1 LSVVVPAEDEALLTH
16 LPETV
21 WARNGV
27 PDPEDGAARE
37 RAAQIVRETLA
48 DELRSGG
55 LRTSVLGP
63 AWSRDLDLHVAVL
76 PDPGR
81 LAGLGWV
88 RLDRLL
94 ECLGHRGVGRWAV
107 VDDNAVLA
115 LADLTTDAPP
125 DPVASV
131 LGRCERRGEVRARE
145 ILELRALLR
154 SGAGFPP
161 ADPVLSVAAGVEA
174 GLGGDLLGRWKRGPA
189 LPAPAAIPLSG
200 ARALWLRLRRLGSH
214 VRRPRRIVVAVSGID
229 GGGKSTL
236 SSLLARDLRRV
247 GVPVS
252 RIWTRPGMGLRRLG
266 GIGDFAKRVLRQ
278 NAAPGVQRIGGGEP
292 AEALVSRRGLVGWI
306 WSFLVVLVFIRE
318 ARREHRRGR
327 GVLLYDRHVMD
338 ALVTL
343 DVVYEGVRLGL
354 HRALVRRLLPRADL
368 TLLLSVPAATALA
381 RKPGDMFTEA
391 VLERQAER
399 YALLRSEASHLRELD
414 GTRPAPELSAESFR
428 LVAGV
433 GPCR

>member
-1 LSVVVPAEDEALLTH
+1 MVPAGDEALLTH

-21 WARNGV
+21 RARNGV
-27 PDPEDGAARE
+27 PDPEDGAARV
-37 RAAQIVRETLA
+37 RAAKIVREALA

-76 PDPGR
+76 PDPVR

-88 RLDRLL
+88 HLDRLL

-107 VDDNAVLA
+107 VDDDAVLA
-115 LADLTTDAPP
+115 LADFTTDAPP
-125 DPVASV
+125 EPVATV
-131 LGRCERRGEVRARE
+131 LKRCKRRLEVRARE

-154 SGAGFPP
+154 AGAEFPP

-174 GLGGDLLGRWKRGPA
+174 GLGGDLLGRWRRGPA
-189 LPAPAAIPLSG
+189 LPAPAAILSG
-200 ARALWLRLRRLGSH
+200 APSLWLRLRRLGSQL
-214 VRRPRRIVVAVSGID
+214 RRPRRIVVAVSGID

-236 SSLLARDLRRV
+236 TSLLARDLRRV
-247 GVPVS
+247 GVPVT
-252 RIWTRPGMGLRRLG
+252 RIWTRPGMGLRTLG
-266 GIGDFAKRVLRQ
+266 GIGDLAKRVLRQ

-292 AEALVSRRGLVGWI
+292 AGALVSRRGLLGWI
-306 WSFLVVLVFIRE
+306 WSFLVVVVFIRKV
-318 ARREHRRGR
+318 RKEHRRGR
-327 GVLLYDRHVMD
+327 GVLLYDRHLMD

-354 HRALVRRLLPRADL
+354 HRVLVRRLLPRADL

-391 VLERQAER
+391 VLARQAER
-399 YALLRSEASHLRELD
+399 YAFLRSEAPHLRELD

-428 LVAGV
+428 LIAEI